1 MKDGIVQVK
10 SDRCFRAGLWGS
22 IITAI
27 CCATPILAFIV
38 GLIGL
43 GVFTPY
49 LDYVL
54 FPLLGLFVIL
64 TLYGWRKQK
73 RSC

>member
-1 MKDGIVQVK
+1 MSNMQ
-10 SDRCFRAGLWGS
+10 SDRWFKTGVWGS

-27 CCATPILAFIV
+27 CCVTPILPFLL

-43 GVFTPY
+43 AVTPY
-49 LDYVL
+49 LDDVL
-54 FPLLGLFVIL
+54 FPLLGLFLIL
-64 TLYGWRKQK
+64 TLYGWLKWR